1 MIRSFAD
8 SQTER
13 LFQRQ
18 RVRRLPARLQRLA
31 LRRLLY
37 LDGAERLDDLRLS
50 PGNRLEKL
58 RGNRAVQYGIRIND
72 QWRLCF
78 RWRDGDAH
86 DVEITDYH

>member
-18 RVRRLPARLQRLA
+18 PVRRLPAKLQWLT

-37 LDGAERLDDLRLS
+37 LDGAERLHDLRLP

-58 RGNRAVQYGIRIND
+58 RGDRAGQYSICIND
-72 QWRLCF
+72 QWRICF

-86 DVEITDYH
+86 NIEMTDYH

>member
-8 SQTER
+8 GQTER
-13 LFQRQ
+13 LFRRQ
-18 RVRRLPARLQRLA
+18 RVRRLPPKLQRLG

-37 LDGAERLDDLRLS
+37 LDAAERLDDLRLP

-58 RGNRAVQYGIRIND
+58 RGDRAGQYSIRIND
-72 QWRLCF
+72 QWRVCF

-86 DVEITDYH
+86 HVEITDYH